1 LQKDNDEIKK
11 AGLNVVS
18 LSYDSKKILSKFGQ
32 QQSIQ
37 YTMLADKGSK
47 VITKIGV
54 LNPGGKPG
62 SKKAGLAKPI
72 TIIVNTDGTVASKI
86 YGTTRVRH
94 TTEKLIKEW
103 GAKKP
108 AAAAASKD
116 GSSEKKEGSSEK
128 KEGSD
133 KKPAAS
139 STKEPAASAKKEP
152 AASSSK

>member
-1 LQKDNDEIKK
+1 
-11 AGLNVVS
+11 
-18 LSYDSKKILSKFGQ
+18 
-32 QQSIQ
+32 
-37 YTMLADKGSK
+37 MLADKDSK

-116 GSSEKKEGSSEK
+116 GSSEKKEGS
-128 KEGSD
+128 D